1 MLQNSGNILI
11 ITPDKAETERLR
23 NIFQDPYNV
32 FTAGTIRE
40 GHKVL
45 KYYDVHVMMVNQQME
60 EMTGLQFCE
69 SVNHAYPDVIK
80 IVLTEANDTASL
92 DRAATSDLL
101 YRYIEKPLNKADLRM
116 TVDGAMK
123 LCEAEFQNK
132 QLRKELDKYKSER
145 ENILRMFKRYVP
157 GEVVSQA
164 LISSEDQIMKP
175 GESRIVSVLFADIR
189 DFTKFTSDLPPS
201 EVVNF
206 LNDYWEVVSECV
218 KNNKGSIN
226 KYMGDG
232 MLAVFG
238 APVSYIDN
246 HVNAVSAALDMV
258 HSLDA
263 INKMYKEILNK
274 EIRIGIG
281 INTGEV
287 IVGNVGTEDYMEYSV
302 VGDTVNIASRLESL
316 SKEKPNSI
324 LISERTYRVVKEEF
338 ETSEVQY
345 AKINGKKK
353 QIAYYE
359 VFGEKPG
366 NIYDISSRQGS

>member
-1 MLQNSGNILI
+1 MRNLF
-11 ITPDKAETERLR
+11 AE
-23 NIFQDPYNV
+23 PYNV
-32 FTAGTIRE
+32 FGASTIQE
-40 GHKVL
+40 GHKIL
-45 KYYDVHVMMVNQQME
+45 KYYDIHVMVVDQRME

-69 SVNHAYPDVIK
+69 SVNHAFPDVVK
-80 IVLTEANDTASL
+80 IVLTDAGDTASL
-92 DRAATSDLL
+92 DRAAKSGPI
-101 YRYIEKPLNKADLRM
+101 YRYIQKPFSNSDLRM
-116 TVDGAMK
+116 TVDGAVK
-123 LCEAEFQNK
+123 LCEAEFKNK
-132 QLRKELDKYKSER
+132 QLSKELDKFKSER

-164 LISSEDQIMKP
+164 LDTSEDQIMKP

-189 DFTKFTSDLPPS
+189 DFTNFTSDLPPS

-206 LNDYWEVVSECV
+206 LNDYWDVVSECV

-246 HVNAVSAALDMV
+246 HSNAVTAALDMV
-258 HSLDA
+258 KSLDA

-287 IVGNVGTEDYMEYSV
+287 VVGNVGTEDYMEYSV
-302 VGDTVNIASRLESL
+302 IGDTVNIASRLESL
-316 SKEKPNSI
+316 SKDKPNSI
-324 LISERTYRVVKEEF
+324 LISERTYRVVKDQF
-338 ETSEVQY
+338 ETSEVKY
-345 AKINGKKK
+345 ADINGMNE
-353 QIAYYE
+353 QVAYYE
-359 VFGEKPG
+359 VYGEKPG
-366 NIYDISSRQGS
+366 NIINIQSKQGS